1 MILFLFIC
9 FLKKMNCDDIN
20 NNDNKDINKK
30 INKGIIYIIQHNT
43 LPELKYIGQTITT
56 LNKRWI
62 CHKTTAK
69 LYNKMFFRLGFFI
82 NYYDGIEN
90 FNIKEYKTYENIT
103 QKELDE
109 EEIKYIHEH
118 GTINTRHSNE
128 LITIKISN
136 DMRNELIKK
145 FIDNNV
151 NIINLY
157 KLIDTFNYTHY
168 NRERTDFIL
177 DDTNANLLNE
187 LLKQTLFKKILN
199 TKVSL
204 WRIDINEDEDDEIDD
219 DDEEKYKDKNMTYI
233 LSKKIIEDDCIMENY
248 IQYIKYFN
256 KEFEITND
264 KNDIYYYNDLLYGL
278 KQYGEFNDLFDFYIS
293 DDIHKIFQY
302 YFDILNETYSN
313 VYINSKNKQIR
324 GIKKKNNLSF
334 KFSEHLN
341 NLIDYYINYINYKTN
356 KNYNPKNITKK
367 CNKEDFN
374 ILGIVLFEYYDHP
387 RPIIIKNNR
396 LYISKIIYLINHMC
410 NDLLIH
416 DGFIEEI
423 DLHIKNIYNTDIEYI
438 YDYIEINK
446 IINDKNK
453 ILYIINHI
461 LNNYGNEYK
470 IINDTYIIKN

>member
-1 MILFLFIC
+1 M
-9 FLKKMNCDDIN
+9 DN
-20 NNDNKDINKK
+20 NVNIDNDLEDLDKI

-43 LPELKYIGQTITT
+43 LPELKYIGQTITP
-56 LNKRWI
+56 LNKRWVS
-62 CHKTTAK
+62 HKTTAK

-82 NYYDGIEN
+82 NYYDGIKN
-90 FNIKEYKTYENIT
+90 FNIKEFKTYENIT
-103 QKELDE
+103 QKELNE
-109 EEIKYIHEH
+109 EEIKYIQEH
-118 GTINTRHSNE
+118 GTINTRNSNE
-128 LITIKISN
+128 LITIKITN

-151 NIINLY
+151 DIINLY

-177 DDTNANLLNE
+177 DDTNTNLLNE
-187 LLKQTLFKKILN
+187 LLKKTLFKKILN

-204 WRIDINEDEDDEIDD
+204 WRIDVKDEDEIENDKDIDD
-219 DDEEKYKDKNMTYI
+219 KDYEEKYKDKNMTYI
-233 LSKKIIEDDCIMENY
+233 LNKKLIEDDCIIENY
-248 IQYIKYFN
+248 IEYIEYFN

-302 YFDILNETYSN
+302 YFDILNNVYSN
-313 VYINSKNKQIR
+313 VYINHEKKQIK

-334 KFSEHLN
+334 KFSEHLY

-356 KNYNPKNITKK
+356 KNYNPKNYTKK
-367 CNKEDFN
+367 CNKEDFK

-387 RPIIIKNNR
+387 RPITIKNNR

-410 NDLLIH
+410 NDLLTH
-416 DGFIEEI
+416 EGFIEEI
-423 DLHIKNIYNTDIEYI
+423 DLRITNIYNTDIEYI
-438 YDYIEINK
+438 YDYVEINK

-470 IINDTYIIKN
+470 IINDSYIIN